1 MGMPVKAEETQLTCE
16 EVSDLQ
22 DAYLTGAL
30 SAEQKAAVDDHCA
43 HCKPCRD
50 LLAEEAG
57 PQPLQSPAEPPMPPR
72 YLAAQIKSEAR
83 QRRSPERAAARKR
96 MIGSPSF
103 LAVCA
108 VIAAG
113 VIATLAVTYHM
124 NNVRLRE
131 DTSAPAFVVT
141 SGGGVITLT
150 DPEDPMREQTADE
163 LLEKLRRG
171 KEDLEQAQAESQGV
185 QVQPGIDISSE
196 APDTTKDEAAPGG

>member
-1 MGMPVKAEETQLTCE
+1 MGIPIKAEETQLTCE

-43 HCKPCRD
+43 HCEPCRD
-50 LLAEEAG
+50 LLRERAG
-57 PQPLQSPAEPPMPPR
+57 SQPLQSSPEPPTPPR

-108 VIAAG
+108 VIIAG
-113 VIATLAVTYHM
+113 VIATLVVTYHM

-131 DTSAPAFVVT
+131 DTWAPALVVT
-141 SGGGVITLT
+141 SGGGVIVLT

-163 LLEKLRRG
+163 VLEKLRRG
-171 KEDLEQAQAESQGV
+171 KQALGKAQSESQGT
-185 QVQPGIDISSE
+185 QPE
-196 APDTTKDEAAPGG
+196 PETHALPKAPDTTKDDTVPDS